1 MSSSFVIVNDV
12 VVIMTIVY
20 IVLVIT
26 ESYVAFFI
34 VLMDLL
40 SVFIAIIFVIVNDV
54 IVTMAI
60 INIVL

>member
-34 VLMDLL
+34 ALMDLL